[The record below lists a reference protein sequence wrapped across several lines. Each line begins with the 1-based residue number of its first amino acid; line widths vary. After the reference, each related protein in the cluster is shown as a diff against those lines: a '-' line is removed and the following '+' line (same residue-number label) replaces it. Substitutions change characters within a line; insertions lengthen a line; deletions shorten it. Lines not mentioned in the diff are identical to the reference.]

1 MEFEK
6 WQARKTFKFLPGL
19 NDNYGILS
27 TCSKVGFMIGNIYIY
42 IYIYI
47 NWVLTKCKHS
57 LPRLVSPSVTG
68 VLLEE
73 FTSNAQL

>member
-42 IYIYI
+42 I
-47 NWVLTKCKHS
+47 NGVLTKCKHS

-73 FTSNAQL
+73 FTANAQH